1 MAETRK
7 IKIAI
12 SGGGLAGAAIARA
25 LYKHA
30 NVQVDVYE
38 SAPEFSEKGM
48 AIGMAVNAQRAL
60 EKLVPDADE
69 MFTRV
74 GAVTI
79 NSSRIILAAGPHT
92 GTKVIDVAEERP
104 GKMLHRAALLHELLE
119 PIPKDRLHASKKL
132 AEIKSQEEGL
142 LLKFEDGSEVLA
154 HALIGADGIFG
165 SVRAHVLGADHEAVK
180 PVAAGWAG
188 TMNMVP
194 YAKAEAKLGAEILNE
209 NRQFGWVSDG
219 GIFIHDSIMGGKMVQ
234 CIGTSVNLDTSGA
247 RRIPIDREYM
257 EKAFVSCLDGP
268 VAKGMIDLLL
278 DQESPAVF
286 AQYEHTN
293 APTYVKGRVCMAG
306 DAAHAMTPWQG
317 SGAATALEDAVILGT
332 LFEQIRSPDEV
343 ERVFKTYDTLCR
355 PRSQRIAELSRQT
368 GRILSGIADGIGLD
382 PVRMHDALVDRWSFI
397 HDFDLDG
404 HIKSAKAAFKNT
416 L

>member
-1 MAETRK
+1 MAEPRK
-7 IKIAI
+7 IQIAV

-25 LYKHA
+25 LYQQAHI
-30 NVQVDVYE
+30 QVNVYE
-38 SAPEFSEKGM
+38 SASEFSKKGM
-48 AIGMAVNAQRAL
+48 AIGMAINAQRAL
-60 EKLVPDADE
+60 GKLVPDVEE
-69 MFTRV
+69 MFQRA

-79 NSSRIILAAGPHT
+79 NSSRIMLAAGPHA
-92 GTKVIDVAEERP
+92 GMKVIDVAEEKP
-104 GKMLHRAALLHELLE
+104 GKMMHRAALLHELLE
-119 PIPKDRLHASKKL
+119 PIPKDRLQASKKL
-132 AEIKSQEEGL
+132 AEIKQQEEGL
-142 LLKFEDGSEVLA
+142 LLKFEDGSKVQVD
-154 HALIGADGIFG
+154 ALIGADGIFG

-188 TMNMVP
+188 AMNMVP
-194 YAKAEAKLGAEILNE
+194 YPKAEAKIGAEILNE
-209 NRQFGWVSDG
+209 NRQFGWVGDG

-234 CIGTSVNLDTSGA
+234 CIGTSVDRDTSGA

-257 EKAFVSCLDGP
+257 DKAFASCLDGP

-293 APTYVKGRVCMAG
+293 APTYVKGRVCIAG

-343 ERVFKTYDTLCR
+343 EQVFKTYDAVRR
-355 PRSQRIAELSRQT
+355 PRSQRIAESSRQT
-368 GRILSGIADGIGLD
+368 GRILSGIADDIGLD
-382 PVRMHDALVDRWSFI
+382 PVKMHDALKDRWSFI

-404 HIKSAKAAFKNT
+404 HVESAKASFKDKS
-416 L
+416 